1 MIEEKLKSI
10 CNDDPVECFQA
21 VIVEPLQSLD
31 SIGKSN
37 SFILIDA
44 LDECLDRE
52 EIHQSIIVD
61 ILYKMAPGLPN
72 WVKLIVTSRNDPLTF
87 DKMSKIKLS
96 NLTINVEDER
106 NENDLLAY
114 VEKTLLSNF
123 VNEKSSNAE
132 ILHIQ
137 ELINDALKF
146 SKGNFLF
153 LRIIIKDWQKHPD
166 KMKTELIPESLEH
179 AFAKSFTKRFKENAL
194 DRFEPFL
201 EILLL
206 RICL

>member
-1 MIEEKLKSI
+1 
-10 CNDDPVECFQA
+10 
-21 VIVEPLQSLD
+21 
-31 SIGKSN
+31 
-37 SFILIDA
+37 
-44 LDECLDRE
+44 
-52 EIHQSIIVD
+52 
-61 ILYKMAPGLPN
+61 
-72 WVKLIVTSRNDPLTF
+72 
-87 DKMSKIKLS
+87 MSKIKLS

-114 VEKTLLSNF
+114 AEKTLLSNF

-201 EILLL
+201 EILLATYL
-206 RICL
+206 PLTFIQLEEILDYNFHQPYNTRKVANTLSEFFKTGID